1 MLAIKNIEKS
11 YGRYKAL
18 DDVSLQIE
26 RSEFVSLLGPSGS
39 GKTTLLMVLAGFVR
53 ANSGSLVADGREML
67 TEPPHR
73 RGIGMVFQSYA
84 LFPHMSVLDNV
95 AYPLKLRG
103 MPKRLRHE
111 KAAEMLA
118 TMKLEGVEHRSINQL
133 SGGQRQRVALAR
145 ALVFEPKILLMDE
158 PLSALDKQLREH
170 MQVEIRRLHEK
181 FGTTTIY
188 VTHDQQ
194 EALTMSDRIAVMKGG
209 TLVQVGPP
217 GEVYSRPKNAFV
229 AEFFGD
235 TNMLPVEMVG
245 RSARYGGLHVPLSA
259 CDQIAGHQAWMVL
272 RSERLRLLDVSEPDF
287 VCFDGTLKGSLYQGD
302 GHVLYVETG
311 EGHEVRIKS
320 SRGDGLALG
329 SRVVVGIRRED
340 LIFVSDQ

>member
-53 ANSGSLVADGREML
+53 ANSGSLMADGREML
-67 TEPPHR
+67 IEPPHR
-73 RGIGMVFQSYA
+73 RGIGMVFQNYA

-103 MPKRLRHE
+103 MSKRLRHD

-118 TMKLEGVEHRSINQL
+118 VMKLDGVEHRSIHQL

-194 EALTMSDRIAVMKGG
+194 EALTMSDRIAVMKSG
-209 TLVQVGPP
+209 TLVQVGHPS
-217 GEVYSRPKNAFV
+217 EVYSRPKNAFV
-229 AEFFGD
+229 AGFFGD
-235 TNMLPVEMVG
+235 SNMLPVKIAG
-245 RSARYGGLHVPLSA
+245 GSARYGGLHVALNVR
-259 CDQIAGHQAWMVL
+259 DQVAGSRAWMVM
-272 RSERLRLLDVSEPDF
+272 RSERLRLFDVAEPDY

-302 GHVLYVETG
+302 GYVFYVETG
-311 EGHEVRIKS
+311 EGHEVRVKS
-320 SRGDGLALG
+320 SHRDGLAVG

-340 LIFVSDQ
+340 LILVSDQ